1 MRQASGTAELIRI
14 LEADPDLGEELDPGA
29 ATEATDDLVAPCIA
43 LDWKSRHDGWGPPEP
58 RGHFGLLIVEGLLLR
73 EVRLLDTSS
82 AELLAHG
89 DVLRPWD
96 ADGEL
101 HLPVPADVAWT
112 VLEPVSVAVLDPD
125 FLRRAA
131 RWPEVVCA
139 LARRAVVRAK
149 STALNDAMTNLKL
162 VEVRLLILFWHLA
175 ERWGRVGTDTITL
188 ALPLTHEI
196 LAKLVGAARPSVS
209 TALGALG
216 ERDLLYRE
224 DGLWKLSRDTRKAFG
239 EIAVKDA
246 SSRPTP
252 HTGSR

>member
-1 MRQASGTAELIRI
+1 
-14 LEADPDLGEELDPGA
+14 
-29 ATEATDDLVAPCIA
+29 V
-43 LDWKSRHDGWGPPEP
+43 
-58 RGHFGLLIVEGLLLR
+58 
-73 EVRLLDTSS
+73 
-82 AELLAHG
+82 
-89 DVLRPWD
+89 
-96 ADGEL
+96 
-101 HLPVPADVAWT
+101 
-112 VLEPVSVAVLDPD
+112 VS
-125 FLRRAA
+125 
-131 RWPEVVCA
+131 A